1 MLIKNRQTQNSI
13 MSKFP
18 NVELSYEKNL
28 HNKVKHNSDIY
39 LSIPKGRKYF
49 AWLTYYKSSPCC
61 LLLELNKYKNSINSI
76 KIVNTSFNKILSTKS
91 GTIFYGTLF
100 IVNNTS
106 FFNIENIYYFK
117 GKNISNENQLNK
129 INTISYILKN
139 HINNVLFTSQNM
151 IFGLPNIDTNY
162 NKLLETIK
170 SLPYDVYCI
179 QHRSLTSNYPFK
191 NERVKIEK
199 KIYANLLVKP
209 HLQNDIYEV
218 FCHGNDKKLISR
230 GLMYIPDYKTS
241 IFMNKLFRTI
251 KENDNLD
258 ALEESDDEEE
268 FENISPDKFVDMDTS
283 YVMSCLYSN
292 KFKYWIPLD
301 ITKSSITKNTDIH
314 VN

>member
-106 FFNIENIYYFK
+106 FFNIENI
-117 GKNISNENQLNK
+117 
-129 INTISYILKN
+129 
-139 HINNVLFTSQNM
+139 
-151 IFGLPNIDTNY
+151 
-162 NKLLETIK
+162 
-170 SLPYDVYCI
+170 
-179 QHRSLTSNYPFK
+179 
-191 NERVKIEK
+191 
-199 KIYANLLVKP
+199 
-209 HLQNDIYEV
+209 
-218 FCHGNDKKLISR
+218 
-230 GLMYIPDYKTS
+230 
-241 IFMNKLFRTI
+241 
-251 KENDNLD
+251 
-258 ALEESDDEEE
+258 
-268 FENISPDKFVDMDTS
+268 
-283 YVMSCLYSN
+283 
-292 KFKYWIPLD
+292 
-301 ITKSSITKNTDIH
+301 
-314 VN
+314 